1 MAFFHSPKIVTSGLV
16 LALDALNPQSYPGSD
31 TTCYDLSGG
40 GRNFT
45 LTNGV
50 GWNSA
55 GYFTFDGAGDV
66 LVGPASSAFT
76 LAQEHTV
83 EVIMQPTNLQATTL
97 FNWRDSGGG
106 RQIMSHAPWSNN
118 YVYYDVGGCC
128 DVNQR
133 LNYETNLVGKITYMT
148 FRCRT
153 STTPYRQVFENTVE
167 KINSGGNSTATMS
180 FGAPAATIGG
190 FDENGTWAGYLY
202 VFRLYNKALTDDEIQ
217 QNFQAQR
224 TRFGL

>member
-1 MAFFHSPKIVTSGLV
+1 MALNYGPTLVTNGLV
-16 LALDALNPQSYPGSD
+16 LSLDAADKNSYPGSG

-50 GWNSA
+50 GWDSA

-66 LVGPASSAFT
+66 LVGPASNTFN
-76 LAQEHTV
+76 LGQEHTIEIV
-83 EVIMQPTNLQATTL
+83 MKPTILQATTI

-133 LNYETNLVGKITYMT
+133 VNYPTDLVNKITYMT
-148 FRCRT
+148 YRTRT
-153 STTPYRQVFENTVE
+153 SITPYRQVFENIIE
-167 KINSGGNSTATMS
+167 KVNSGGNSTATMT
-180 FGAPAATIGG
+180 FGSPAAVIGG
-190 FDENGTWAGYLY
+190 DYESGSWAGYLY
-202 VFRLYNKALTDDEIQ
+202 LFRLYNRALTDQEIQ
-217 QNFQAQR
+217 QNYLAQKSR
-224 TRFGL
+224 IGL